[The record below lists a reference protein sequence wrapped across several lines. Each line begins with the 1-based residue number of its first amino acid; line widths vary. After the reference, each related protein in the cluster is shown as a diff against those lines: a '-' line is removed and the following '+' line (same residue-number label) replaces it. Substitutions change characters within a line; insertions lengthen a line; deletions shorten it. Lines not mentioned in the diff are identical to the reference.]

1 MCIGFKDKKDK
12 KEKVYK
18 KFCGNLYLD
27 KDGTEDDPDP
37 YWRHIC
43 NKDKFVA
50 DILTKSPDKLG
61 EGSVWENG
69 PDWLIVE
76 RSHHWPVTEV
86 VLDSTDPV
94 VALHLKRE
102 EKH

>member
-12 KEKVYK
+12 KK
-18 KFCGNLYLD
+18 KRYIKSFVAICILIRMELRMIQIQ
-27 KDGTEDDPDP
+27 
-37 YWRHIC
+37 RHIC

-76 RSHHWPVTEV
+76 RSNHWPVTEV

-94 VALHLKRE
+94 VALHLKRK